1 MPRTSAEYPE
11 RPEHAGWSSNLV
23 AFREAPASYVSSSLQ
38 AFVRDASVQQIR
50 AWDESIP
57 QLQRE
62 AGELVERAFEAG
74 AYSAILEYQ
83 LPMEARRPDVVLLL
97 GGPVAVLELKGKAIA
112 ARVDVDQAA
121 AYARD
126 LRGYHREC
134 SGRTVQPVLVLINGL
149 GYIGHDSGVEI
160 IGPDVLDELAATM
173 TQAHP
178 GPAVNM
184 ERFLDP
190 AAYRPLPSLI
200 EAARELLERGEVSR
214 IGSIDEM
221 TRPTLDLISE
231 VARQAARTK
240 TRRLVLLTGLP
251 GTGKTLVGLQL
262 AHARFLD
269 DLAVERADGKP
280 TAPAVYLSGN
290 GPLVEV
296 LQYELRGAGGGG
308 KAFVRDVKAY
318 VSTYSRRPD
327 LVPPEHVLIFDEAQR
342 AFDAEQVA
350 RKHDG
355 GGDGR
360 SEPEH
365 FIEFAERVPEWCV
378 VVGLIGTG
386 QEIHVGEEGGLIQ
399 WRRAIEGS
407 DRASEWTVHVP
418 PDVQE
423 TFDGMR
429 HLDVQPALHLHTE
442 LRFHLATDVHTFVGS
457 LLGEGSER
465 PIAELGGKLDE
476 AGYHFRITR
485 DLESAKR
492 YLRDR
497 YVGDP
502 EARYGVIAS
511 SKDRDLPHF
520 GVMNDFQ
527 STKRVQNGPWFAE
540 GDDDPRGRSCREMRT
555 CVTEFGCQGL
565 ELDAS
570 LLAWGSDLIRDGGR
584 WSNRLAR
591 GYQRPADVRDAF
603 QLRRNAY
610 RVLLTRGRD
619 ATVVFIPQMRLLDE
633 TYGYLCDAGFRELSD
648 VEPNH

>member
-1 MPRTSAEYPE
+1 VT
-11 RPEHAGWSSNLV
+11 
-23 AFREAPASYVSSSLQ
+23 SSLK
-38 AFVRDASVQQIR
+38 AFVHDASAQQIR
-50 AWDESIP
+50 AWDDSVPE
-57 QLQRE
+57 LQRE
-62 AGELVERAFEAG
+62 AGELIAQLLDAAR
-74 AYSAILEYQ
+74 YSAILEYQ
-83 LPMEARRPDVVLLL
+83 LPMEARRPDAVLLL
-97 GGPVAVLELKGKAIA
+97 GGPVLVLELKGKLVPE
-112 ARVDVDQAA
+112 RVDIDQAA

-134 SGRTVQPVLVLINGL
+134 ADRDVQPVLVLMKAT
-149 GYIGHDSGVEI
+149 GHVGSESGVEV
-160 IGPDVLDELAATM
+160 IGPDAVDEVAALATKAHHGPMVELD
-173 TQAHP
+173 
-178 GPAVNM
+178 
-184 ERFLDP
+184 RFLDP
-190 AAYRPLPSLI
+190 SAYRPLPSLV
-200 EAARELLERGEVSR
+200 EAARQLLEHGEVTR
-214 IGSIDEM
+214 IGSVDER

-231 VARQAARTK
+231 IAREAAATN

-269 DLAVERADGKP
+269 DISVERGDGKP
-280 TAPAVYLSGN
+280 SAPAVYLSGN

-318 VSTYSRRPD
+318 VATYSKSPS

-365 FIEFAERVPEWCV
+365 FVEFAERVPEWCV

-399 WRRAIEGS
+399 WRRAVEES
-407 DRASEWTVHVP
+407 PRASEWTVHAP
-418 PDVQE
+418 PGLASV
-423 TFDGMR
+423 FDGMAR
-429 HLDVQPALHLHTE
+429 CVLQAQLHLDQE
-442 LRFHLATDVHTFVGS
+442 LRFHLAKDVHVFVES
-457 LLGEGSER
+457 LLGEAPAGSLQEIGR
-465 PIAELGGKLDE
+465 SLDVS
-476 AGYHFRITR
+476 GYHFRITR
-485 DLESAKR
+485 DLEAAKR

-497 YVGDP
+497 YEDDP
-502 EARYGVIAS
+502 NARFGVIAS
-511 SKDRDLPHF
+511 SKDRDLPRF

-540 GDDDPRGRSCREMRT
+540 GEDDPRSRSCRELRT

-570 LLAWGSDLIRDGGR
+570 LLAWGSDFIREGGR
-584 WSNRLAR
+584 WTNRLAR
-591 GYQRPADVRDAF
+591 GYQQAAHVRDPF

-619 ATVVFIPQMRLLDE
+619 ATVVFIPLMRLLDE
-633 TYGYLCDAGFRELSD
+633 TYAYLLESGFRELD
-648 VEPNH
+648 LGVTG